1 MPLHAAVLRGREG
14 ARGFDF
20 AGNLARFLPATC
32 FFRNAEERFSLPPAT
47 GARSKGALGSRLLSV
62 LRPVHPTRLVPSAPA
77 PAVARPSPR
86 LRGTRREGWAR

>member
-32 FFRNAEERFSLPPAT
+32 FFRNAEERFSLPPRHGRAF
-47 GARSKGALGSRLLSV
+47 
-62 LRPVHPTRLVPSAPA
+62 
-77 PAVARPSPR
+77 
-86 LRGTRREGWAR
+86 EGCAGE